1 MDVGITTTP
10 IMPPPTVVEKNQPQ
24 AGPTIRRNT
33 EEEPYKRITKTR
45 KMGEGTYG
53 IVYTAQPYTGPSPIT
68 FAGLKER
75 PTKNRNTKYVPP
87 PPPTPEE
94 MKNRIAVK
102 RNLIDR
108 ATDFIGSLKELDVL
122 SRLNGHPFIVKLVDI
137 SFGDPFNNAG
147 GMLSP
152 LKIRGLKDDA
162 VHFLFEHALYDGH
175 SFLYTMNSPIPDL
188 KLGIVQL
195 LLAIEYIHSR
205 GIIHRDIK
213 PSNILMFK
221 ERLAPPLEG
230 GVERLAPPLEE
241 RDTHIFKLCDFGL
254 SKFTT
259 NQGRQSPRVV
269 TSWYRAPEI
278 SLEWPNYTSKT
289 DMWSLGCVF
298 FEFTSKRPLLQ
309 DARDR
314 DATIIASILGALPEP
329 VPLSILSKMLK
340 GKRIPATW
348 NTATSV
354 PRERRRS
361 WTTQIGFDETKIH
374 LFDTNG
380 SGTFSEYLDL
390 INHLLCFDPDSRWSA
405 TEALASPFCRGYMEL
420 IERTRA
426 QYPRLENPSL
436 LIVHDCIERKW
447 ASQVSFTIFNNRHAL
462 PWYRHR
468 VLFQAIDI
476 FDRYLNSVISTATTK
491 HLESNDRGC
500 YLTRYE
506 VELRFTVCLY
516 VSIKYFSTLNI
527 PISYSELATDSYKT
541 PEAMLVAERFE
552 LTLIRDILKYA
563 IYRPTLYEIADVYAD
578 ILDEKAIR
586 DLLMVYGSLTSFS
599 GLGVD
604 DLYRLYKIAMQKK

>member
-1 MDVGITTTP
+1 MDVGITTK
-10 IMPPPTVVEKNQPQ
+10 IEPPVEKK
-24 AGPTIRRNT
+24 
-33 EEEPYKRITKTR
+33 EEEKKEEKKEEVRPQVEPRGVTTAVRNAEESYKRITKTR

-53 IVYTAQPYTGPSPIT
+53 IVYSAQPYTGPSPIA

-75 PTKNRNTKYVPP
+75 PAPRGKPPRNAKYVPP

-94 MKNRIAVK
+94 LKTRIAVK
-102 RNLIDR
+102 RNLVDR
-108 ATDFIGSLKELDVL
+108 STDFIGSLKELDIL
-122 SRLNGHPFIVKLVDI
+122 SRLNGHPFIVRLIDI
-137 SFGDPFNNAG
+137 SFGDPFGNAG

-152 LKIRGLKDDA
+152 LKVRGLKDDT

-175 SFLYTMNSPIPDL
+175 SFLYTMDSPIVDL

-195 LLAIEYIHSR
+195 LLALEYIHTR

-221 ERLAPPLEG
+221 SG
-230 GVERLAPPLEE
+230 
-241 RDTHIFKLCDFGL
+241 DTHIFKLCDFGL

-298 FEFTSKRPLLQ
+298 FEFMSKRPLLQ
-309 DARDR
+309 DIRDR
-314 DATIIASILGALPEP
+314 DSAIIVTILGVLPEP
-329 VPLSILSKMLK
+329 VPLTTLSKMLGK
-340 GKRIPATW
+340 GRRIPVAW
-348 NTATSV
+348 NTATTV
-354 PRERRRS
+354 PINQRRS
-361 WTTQIGFDETKIH
+361 WATQMGFDKAKIA
-374 LFDTNG
+374 LFDNNG
-380 SGTFSEYLDL
+380 PGTFNEYLDL
-390 INHLLCFDPDSRWSA
+390 LNHLLCFDPDFRWSA
-405 TEALASPFCRGYMEL
+405 TEALASPFCQRYADL
-420 IERTRA
+420 IERTRSD
-426 QYPRLENPSL
+426 YPRLEEPSQ

-447 ASQVSFTIFNNRHAL
+447 ASQVAFTIFNSRHAL

-476 FDRYLNSVISTATTK
+476 FDRYLNFVISTATTRG
-491 HLESNDRGC
+491 LESNDRGC

-516 VSIKYFSTLNI
+516 VSIKYFTTLNI
-527 PISYSELATDSYKT
+527 PISYSELATDNYKT
-541 PEAMLVAERFE
+541 QEAMLAAERFE
-552 LTLIRDILKYA
+552 LILIRDILKYV
-563 IYRPTLYEIADVYAD
+563 IYRPTLYEIADIYTD
-578 ILDEKAIR
+578 ILDEKTIR
-586 DLLMVYGSLTSFS
+586 DLLMVYGSITSFS

-604 DLYRLYKIAMQKK
+604 DLYRLYKIAMQKN